1 MWCNGWCLYNEIE
14 VKKLR
19 RKSQM
24 IEDWQLWTF
33 VAFGAGIV
41 AGWFIHDAFN
51 LREEVG
57 K

>member
-1 MWCNGWCLYNEIE
+1 
-14 VKKLR
+14 
-19 RKSQM
+19 M